1 VSESLDGQVAL
12 VTGAASGIGRATALA
27 LADAGARVAVVDISE
42 EGTESTVAAIR
53 ELGAEAKAYVAD
65 LSDTGRLPDLVRSVL
80 GDLGRIDILVN
91 CAGISGAPHTSLDF
105 TDEKFDAVVAV
116 NLKAPFVLTREVGN
130 HMVERGGGGRI
141 VNISSSAS
149 FRATGSPAIYGA
161 TKAGINALTR
171 SCAADLGPH
180 GVNVNAVAPGVT
192 RTAIVGAGR
201 GDDSHLDA
209 MVQQGPLANL
219 TGRVAEPEDVA
230 AVVRF
235 LCLPA
240 SRQITAQ
247 VIHTSAGLVV

>member
-27 LADAGARVAVVDISE
+27 LADAGAHVAVVDISE
-42 EGTESTVAAIR
+42 EGTESTVAAVR
-53 ELGAEAKAYVAD
+53 ELGAEAKAYMAD

-149 FRATGSPAIYGA
+149 FRAIGSPAIYGA

>member
-1 VSESLDGQVAL
+1 MPDHIDAL
-12 VTGAASGIGRATALA
+12 VSSARHGHVTVLTLGRAEKRNAVNQP
-27 LADAGARVAVVDISE
+27 LADAIDDALDRKALQGALDA
-42 EGTESTVAAIR
+42 T
-53 ELGAEAKAYVAD
+53 LKAFGKV
-65 LSDTGRLPDLVRSVL
+65 
-80 GDLGRIDILVN
+80 DILVN
-91 CAGISGAPHTSLDF
+91 CAGISGAPHSSIDF
-105 TDEKFDAVVAV
+105 TDEKFDEVVAV
-116 NLKAPFVLTREVGN
+116 NLKAPFILTREVGN

-141 VNISSSAS
+141 VNISSSAA
-149 FRATGSPAIYGA
+149 FRATGSPAIYAA

-171 SCAADLGPH
+171 SCAADLGRH

-192 RTAIVGAGR
+192 RTPIVGAGR

-209 MVQQGPLANL
+209 MVQSGPLANL

-247 VIHTSAGLVV
+247 VINTSAGLVVSAG